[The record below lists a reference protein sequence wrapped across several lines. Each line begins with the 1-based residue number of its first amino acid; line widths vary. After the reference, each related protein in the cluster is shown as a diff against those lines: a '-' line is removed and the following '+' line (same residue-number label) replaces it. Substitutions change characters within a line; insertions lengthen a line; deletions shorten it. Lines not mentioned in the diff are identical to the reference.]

1 MLRYGCGALIRDLSV
16 GHREVGQRVTLRN
29 QCRDGLIRHRNVGQR
44 DIGERGA
51 ILNQGRD
58 ALIRDRVMG
67 MPSSCAPP
75 LCPPAGTPHPEGNRG
90 GQGARRGA
98 RGTPSPEKP
107 GPSGAENRGQKGGLH
122 AETEADLL

>member
-1 MLRYGCGALIRDLSV
+1 M
-16 GHREVGQRVTLRN
+16 TPRN
-29 QCRDGLIRHRNVGQR
+29 QCRDALIRHRNVGQQ
-44 DIGERGA
+44 DVGPRGA

-90 GQGARRGA
+90 GQGGEE
-98 RGTPSPEKP
+98 GSPRDPLPQEP
-107 GPSGAENRGQKGGLH
+107 GPSGAEKPGGQKGGLH